1 MDGSAPTTPSEVGKS
16 LAAAKPVSWHGK
28 GDVLQAPWVPTL
40 RGKWLVI
47 DLWSGIGGLCLAL
60 LSLGVTF
67 WALSAECDEEAVQ
80 VAKANFPNA
89 VHIDA
94 VEAIDESTLQ
104 PFFQRRDVRGVLIG
118 GGSPCQG
125 NSELNSGRQG
135 LLDDRSWQ
143 PTEIRRLKALV
154 EKLAPAAEVLCLLEN
169 VASMPPEVLKQYNE
183 WLGFP
188 PVKVCASQC
197 GWTHRNRFYWLGGSK
212 GGITTAML
220 PPDDWSWEAGQG
232 SGIPVLAFKG
242 KKPIPP
248 RVFFHQGF
256 QPLFDPA
263 QVVQAAGK
271 GAMHPFTR
279 EFWHP
284 SDRVRSVSAEAASRF
299 FADSRRFP
307 PSAYEEGSLL
317 WRGPEWRAPYPDERA
332 QMMGWPA
339 QLVEAG
345 NGRTRRSSAVKNSFI
360 GNGFH
365 IPTILAVLCFIPQLL
380 ATKLSYPLCDL
391 EETSLSARLQ
401 GTVWEP
407 GRLQAFPDLLDANS
421 IATQMQS
428 CFPDITLAPS
438 IWTQTAERL
447 SHCDLWS
454 LQAFSAWRRMRG
466 EEWQLLGP
474 VPLGSRERTHI
485 FAGVSGQRH
494 PGTSSRGLDHLLP
507 PGLGPDRHILESQD
521 IDSPFAPREWPEPD
535 VGFVVHA
542 IAIWQ
547 QFLPARSHR
556 DRQILRSVV
565 AALKPLQSALSP
577 HRCSASHR
585 VAQTKN
591 AAFVAFLT
599 VLLRWPDTFQA
610 QCLIKGYPIVG
621 TIPASGV
628 FRPIPPKA
636 DPDLTGWLG
645 ASAQQ
650 AVDEIVA
657 RGPPRFAQEI
667 WEATE
672 SEQKKHFCGP
682 LHSRAF
688 MDGKYGV
695 GGWRPLER
703 FLHVQPCGKHRVIDN
718 ARRTLHNSNTSMQ
731 ETISTVNVD
740 YIATVFQQLF
750 LALDIASPQDFDKYP
765 WLDARIATDDLPDA
779 YRGLPVCDQHQ
790 GVSVIAIWPP
800 QGGWQFMELFG
811 LAYGL
816 ESAVVAFNRYP
827 QLGIA
832 ATRRCLYGLTAAYF
846 DDELSVECV
855 CDRDLSQR
863 SLQFIFTAMG
873 APPQPAK
880 TFRPSQNRHYLGTAV
895 QLGEVT
901 SSGVLR
907 FQPKDSTRN
916 KVLQKLAT
924 CIQTKC
930 LSSDDA
936 GKIRGDLNWMFSQCA
951 GHIGKVAGPLLTRC
965 QQKVT
970 STLDSAD
977 LHTLHILLAVVRDA
991 QPRDIT
997 VLPRLR
1003 PLIRCYTDASFE
1015 NGILR
1020 LGWVVFGLTETPQG
1034 GTCVV
1039 PQSEIDLWIPRRQ
1052 QIFPGESLCGLVV
1065 PIHFG
1070 EAFTNCDVLWWVDNE
1085 SAVAALVRGTSSQE
1099 DVHEIVQAT
1108 HLTLHRLS
1116 TRVWWEWIDSSSN
1129 PSDGLSRC
1137 GLQDQWTVDQHWIL
1151 SDIDFPSEASRAGF
1165 LASLDQEFS
1174 QNSG

>member
-1 MDGSAPTTPSEVGKS
+1 
-16 LAAAKPVSWHGK
+16 
-28 GDVLQAPWVPTL
+28 
-40 RGKWLVI
+40 
-47 DLWSGIGGLCLAL
+47 
-60 LSLGVTF
+60 
-67 WALSAECDEEAVQ
+67 
-80 VAKANFPNA
+80 
-89 VHIDA
+89 
-94 VEAIDESTLQ
+94 
-104 PFFQRRDVRGVLIG
+104 
-118 GGSPCQG
+118 
-125 NSELNSGRQG
+125 
-135 LLDDRSWQ
+135 
-143 PTEIRRLKALV
+143 
-154 EKLAPAAEVLCLLEN
+154 
-169 VASMPPEVLKQYNE
+169 
-183 WLGFP
+183 
-188 PVKVCASQC
+188 
-197 GWTHRNRFYWLGGSK
+197 
-212 GGITTAML
+212 ML

-263 QVVQAAGK
+263 QMVQAAGK
-271 GAMHPFTR
+271 GAIHPFTR

-299 FADSRRFP
+299 SADSRRFP

-317 WRGPEWRAPYPDERA
+317 WRGPEWKAPYPDERA

-345 NGRTRRSSAVKNSFI
+345 NGRTRRSSAMKNSFI

-380 ATKLSYPLCDL
+380 ATKLSYPLCDF

-407 GRLQAFPDLLDANS
+407 GRLQVFPDLLDANS
-421 IATQMQS
+421 ITAQMQS

-438 IWTQTAERL
+438 IWTLTAERL

-485 FAGVSGQRH
+485 FAGVSGGRH

-507 PGLGPDRHILESQD
+507 PGLAPDRHILESQD
-521 IDSPFAPREWPEPD
+521 VDSPFGPREWPEPD

-585 VAQTKN
+585 GAQTKN

-599 VLLRWPDTFQA
+599 VLLRWPDT
-610 QCLIKGYPIVG
+610 LIKGYPIVG

-790 GVSVIAIWPP
+790 GVYQSSP
-800 QGGWQFMELFG
+800 FG
-811 LAYGL
+811 LLREDG
-816 ESAVVAFNRYP
+816 SSWN
-827 QLGIA
+827 
-832 ATRRCLYGLTAAYF
+832 CLDWLMAW
-846 DDELSVECV
+846 
-855 CDRDLSQR
+855 
-863 SLQFIFTAMG
+863 SL
-873 APPQPAK
+873 
-880 TFRPSQNRHYLGTAV
+880 
-895 QLGEVT
+895 
-901 SSGVLR
+901 
-907 FQPKDSTRN
+907 
-916 KVLQKLAT
+916 
-924 CIQTKC
+924 
-930 LSSDDA
+930 
-936 GKIRGDLNWMFSQCA
+936 
-951 GHIGKVAGPLLTRC
+951 
-965 QQKVT
+965 
-970 STLDSAD
+970 
-977 LHTLHILLAVVRDA
+977 
-991 QPRDIT
+991 
-997 VLPRLR
+997 
-1003 PLIRCYTDASFE
+1003 
-1015 NGILR
+1015 
-1020 LGWVVFGLTETPQG
+1020 
-1034 GTCVV
+1034 
-1039 PQSEIDLWIPRRQ
+1039 LW
-1052 QIFPGESLCGLVV
+1052 
-1065 PIHFG
+1065 
-1070 EAFTNCDVLWWVDNE
+1070 
-1085 SAVAALVRGTSSQE
+1085 
-1099 DVHEIVQAT
+1099 
-1108 HLTLHRLS
+1108 
-1116 TRVWWEWIDSSSN
+1116 
-1129 PSDGLSRC
+1129 
-1137 GLQDQWTVDQHWIL
+1137 
-1151 SDIDFPSEASRAGF
+1151 
-1165 LASLDQEFS
+1165 
-1174 QNSG
+1174 